1 MRIVIPQEIYEEGKK
16 FDSFRDPLRIGELK
30 PDTPDDV
37 RAEFE
42 SYRKKVS
49 EYCKEPAQK

>member
-1 MRIVIPQEIYEEGKK
+1 MRIIIPQELYYEGKK
-16 FDSFRDPLRIGELK
+16 FDSFLDPLNVGKLK

-37 RAEFE
+37 RAEYE

-49 EYCKEPAQK
+49 EYCKETA

>member
-1 MRIVIPQEIYEEGKK
+1 MRIVIPQEIYEEGRK

-49 EYCKEPAQK
+49 EYCKEPAQE